1 MMIADEDKE
10 GDKEEL
16 VDKPSTPPEDDKE
29 KNVGLSYM
37 SPLEV
42 DKKKR
47 RKRNQILTPN
57 KLLTRLPVL
66 LAKIKAGNIWS
77 KLKNEVRQILYLLY

>member
-1 MMIADEDKE
+1 MMIADEDRE

-16 VDKPSTPPEDDKE
+16 VDKPSMPPEDDKE

-37 SPLEV
+37 SLLEV

-57 KLLTRLPVL
+57 KLLTRLPV
-66 LAKIKAGNIWS
+66 
-77 KLKNEVRQILYLLY
+77 

>member
-1 MMIADEDKE
+1 MMIGDEDKE

-29 KNVGLSYM
+29 RNVGLSYM

-66 LAKIKAGNIWS
+66 LAKIKAGNI
-77 KLKNEVRQILYLLY
+77 

>member
-66 LAKIKAGNIWS
+66 LANIKAGNI
-77 KLKNEVRQILYLLY
+77 

>member
-66 LAKIKAGNIWS
+66 LAKIKAGNI
-77 KLKNEVRQILYLLY
+77 

>member
-1 MMIADEDKE
+1 MMIADEDNE

-29 KNVGLSYM
+29 KNIGLSYM

-66 LAKIKAGNIWS
+66 LAKIKAGNI
-77 KLKNEVRQILYLLY
+77 

>member
-1 MMIADEDKE
+1 MIADEDKE

-66 LAKIKAGNIWS
+66 LAKIKAGNI
-77 KLKNEVRQILYLLY
+77 

>member
-57 KLLTRLPVL
+57 KLLTRLPVS
-66 LAKIKAGNIWS
+66 LAKIKAGNI
-77 KLKNEVRQILYLLY
+77 